1 MLQNIFNPIM
11 YRLFACCTGWSPCSE
26 VNVIESAAKQAF
38 SVIAGRIQ
46 LVIFFLN
53 EKKWIPR
60 SVLALGFL
68 GISFFVVGHG
78 ADSRGRQWYSY
89 KLRMFRCAFMIF
101 GN

>member
-1 MLQNIFNPIM
+1 M
-11 YRLFACCTGWSPCSE
+11 
-26 VNVIESAAKQAF
+26 K
-38 SVIAGRIQ
+38 
-46 LVIFFLN
+46 
-53 EKKWIPR
+53 KKWNPR

-78 ADSRGRQWYSY
+78 ADSRGRQWCSY